1 MQAVACFFLTPII
14 MKGLNQSQD
23 LFILGVKL
31 NYDYSLLCLLSH
43 ALAHYTVN
51 TINLC
56 TFSCELF
63 IEHYVL
69 LTMGFALF
77 VVIVWADGA
86 SVLRKWTVRVCASDS
101 MKYDSA

>member
-43 ALAHYTVN
+43 ALDHIQFIQLTCALLAVN
-51 TINLC
+51 
-56 TFSCELF
+56 FS
-63 IEHYVL
+63 
-69 LTMGFALF
+69 
-77 VVIVWADGA
+77 
-86 SVLRKWTVRVCASDS
+86 
-101 MKYDSA
+101 